1 MNKDYLQMVAFGL
14 KEVIKNI
21 FWEPFYVQLNEIVF
35 IDAQPNQKVKLI
47 TYGAGFFCFW
57 NNW

>member
-1 MNKDYLQMVAFGL
+1 MVAFGL
-14 KEVIKNI
+14 KEEIKNI

-47 TYGAGFFCFW
+47 TYG
-57 NNW
+57 